1 MARLNG
7 PLGLRGLIRDV
18 AALTDML
25 CRELPEALRS
35 IGADAVIADQ
45 MEAAGGLVAEH
56 LGLPFASVATAL
68 PINRELSVPPPYLGW
83 RYDPS
88 EAGLSRNR
96 GGWRVSD
103 WLMEPVARVI
113 ESHARN
119 FGLPSRRR
127 ADQCLSPTLE
137 LAQAVRGI
145 DFPRQALPESFHYCG
160 PFRSAG
166 EERAFELPDG
176 DDRPLAFCSLG
187 TLQGGRRRLLARISA
202 ASEQAGLRLVIAHGG
217 RLSADAGARLP
228 GRPLLFDFVPQRAV
242 LAKAAVAISHCGFN
256 TVMDALAC
264 GVPILAVPLAFE
276 QPATAARLVRS
287 GAGLAVPRWAGRSR
301 IAKALRRLI
310 DEPANRAS
318 AQGLSEE
325 IGSAGG
331 AERAA
336 ELIAA
341 DLGGDSSPAPPA
353 RPTRADAAIGDA
365 RDDSRSGSS

>member
-1 MARLNG
+1 MARLDG

-68 PINRELSVPPPYLGW
+68 PINRELSLPPPYLGW

-96 GGWRVSD
+96 GGWRVTD
-103 WLMEPVARVI
+103 WLMQPVARVI
-113 ESHARN
+113 EGHARS
-119 FGLPSRRR
+119 FHLPSRSR

-137 LAQAVRGI
+137 LAQAVRGL
-145 DFPRQALPESFHYCG
+145 DFPRRTLSESFHYLG
-160 PFRSAG
+160 PFRAAR

-187 TLQGGRRRLLARISA
+187 TLQGGRRRLLARISTA
-202 ASEQAGLRLVIAHGG
+202 CAEAGLRLVIAHGG
-217 RLSADAGARLP
+217 RLPPDAGARLP
-228 GRPLLFDFVPQRAV
+228 GRPLLFDFVPQRSV
-242 LAKAAVAISHCGFN
+242 LAQAAVAISHCGFN
-256 TVMDALAC
+256 TVLDALAC

-287 GAGLAVPRWAGRSR
+287 GAGLAVPRRAGSRR
-301 IAKALRRLI
+301 IARELERLLT
-310 DEPANRAS
+310 EPSHRAAA
-318 AQGLSEE
+318 AQLAVE
-325 IGSAGG
+325 IGGAGG

-336 ELIAA
+336 DLIERDLLGAIVPALAA
-341 DLGGDSSPAPPA
+341 APTTAGAA
-353 RPTRADAAIGDA
+353 RGDA
-365 RDDSRSGSS
+365 RDGSRSGSS